1 MSNSSSKLGLDRNR
15 SVGEMLFRTLVLI
28 LLGGFFGIFSAL
40 VVTLIDDPWSRFAA
54 EGVLEIC
61 WVFWFLAI
69 VFVWW
74 MPRWLQSRY
83 LLAETRMLR
92 LGTVLKHAVVVLIL
106 LAVVLIT
113 YLVQIGVLPA
123 QPK

>member
-1 MSNSSSKLGLDRNR
+1 MSNPSSKLGLDRNR
-15 SVGEMLFRTLVLI
+15 TVGEKLFRTLVLI

-40 VVTLIDDPWSRFAA
+40 VVTLIDNPWWKFAA
-54 EGVLEIC
+54 ESVLEIC

-74 MPRWLQSRY
+74 MPGWLQSRY
-83 LLAETRMLR
+83 LHAETRMLR
-92 LGTVLKHAVVVLIL
+92 LGTVLKYTAAVLFLVAI
-106 LAVVLIT
+106 AFIT
-113 YLVQIGVLPA
+113 YLVQIGILPA